1 MTEYQ
6 QKQRKEFI
14 LVDSLRI
21 QSNMEAAIHIVFTE
35 EAERSA
41 SAPLAI
47 SLVGTGAH
55 GKVPPAVMA
64 DLQSYIQS
72 LQNSLTCMI
81 LNPPRW
87 YRDIWAW
94 GSSAAP

>member
-72 LQNSLTCMI
+72 LQNSLTDMYDSKS
-81 LNPPRW
+81 PKMV
-87 YRDIWAW
+87 
-94 GSSAAP
+94 